1 MDTFK
6 DAIQDALK
14 ADITALTT
22 STLTT
27 DECKDLLVTIGSDDD
42 DLNAPDDLFHDLSKP
57 RISKAQ
63 AVRLID
69 KMHSQIITANGLPEL
84 DKDYRGII
92 EENLRNQWPLSS
104 VLNGKRHGSNRYS
117 KIPVHRSARGKTC
130 RVMFNEVEV
139 INWFDLNIRPE
150 LLLKST
156 HAKKAA

>member
-6 DAIQDALK
+6 NTVTTAIK

-22 STLTT
+22 TAELIDIS
-27 DECKDLLVTIGSDDD
+27 ESLLVTISSDDD
-42 DLNAPDDLFHDLSKP
+42 VNEPDDLLHDLSKP

-69 KMHSQIITANGLPEL
+69 RMHSSIITANSLPEL
-84 DKDYRGII
+84 DRDYRGVI
-92 EENLRNQWPLSS
+92 EENLRNQWPPSS

-117 KIPVHRSARGKTC
+117 KIPCHRSAIGKNC
-130 RVMFNEVEV
+130 RIKFDETDV
-139 INWFDLNIRPE
+139 ITWFDLNIKPE

-156 HAKKAA
+156 HTKAA

>member
-22 STLTT
+22 STPTT
-27 DECKDLLVTIGSDDD
+27 DEFITISESLLVTISDDV
-42 DLNAPDDLFHDLSKP
+42 NAQDDLFYDLSKP

-69 KMHSQIITANGLPEL
+69 KMHAAIITANGLPDL
-84 DKDYRGII
+84 DKDYRGSL
-92 EENLRNQWPLSS
+92 EENIRANWTPDAIAR
-104 VLNGKRHGSNRYS
+104 GRHRGSNRYS
-117 KIPVHRSARGKTC
+117 KIPVHRSPRGKNCHVT
-130 RVMFNEVEV
+130 FNETDVME
-139 INWFDLNIRPE
+139 WFDLNIKPE

-156 HAKKAA
+156 HAKAA